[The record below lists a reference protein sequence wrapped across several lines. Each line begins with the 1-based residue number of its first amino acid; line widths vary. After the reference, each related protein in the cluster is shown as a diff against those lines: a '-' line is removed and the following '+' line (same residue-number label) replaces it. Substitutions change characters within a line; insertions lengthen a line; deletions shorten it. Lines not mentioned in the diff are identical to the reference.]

1 MAERRMISKKIV
13 DTDLFLDMPMS
24 SRYLYYE
31 LNWRA
36 DDDGFVASPKK
47 ITKMVGCSD
56 NDLGMLV
63 MKHFIIPFESG
74 ICVIKDWRI
83 HNYIQKDRYHETQY
97 VDEKSKLEVSK
108 RNSYELKP
116 AEMDAKC
123 IQPVSNL
130 SPEVRLELGKD
141 RVRDRDRGTG
151 EETPVP
157 PATELPPKKKDF
169 YELSLYEQVRIRFIE
184 NCPSLPKPNHANEWT
199 PARKKAIRDKKI
211 TADEFIAVFKKV
223 EQSDFLTGRKTD
235 WHGCSFDWILKPAN
249 WQKIN
254 EGNYDNRVESS
265 KKPEREYT
273 FDIDAYERDSLH
285 DVERALKRDREED
298 K

>member
-47 ITKMVGCSD
+47 ITKMIGCSD

-97 VDEKSKLEVSK
+97 IDEKSKLEVSN
-108 RNSYELKP
+108 RNSYELKL
-116 AEMDAKC
+116 AKMDAKC
-123 IQPVSNL
+123 IQPVSIPC
-130 SPEVRLELGKD
+130 PEVRLELGKD
-141 RVRDRDRGTG
+141 SLGKRRDRVVG
-151 EETPVP
+151 EETPVL
-157 PATELPPKKKDF
+157 PATESP
-169 YELSLYEQVRIRFIE
+169 YEKIRDSFIA
-184 NCPSLPKPNHANEWT
+184 NCPSLPKPNTAAKWT
-199 PARKKAIRDKKI
+199 DSRKKAVREKKI
-211 TADEFIAVFKKV
+211 TVEEFAEIFKRI
-223 EQSDFLTGRKTD
+223 ERSDFLTGRKGGKD
-235 WHGCSFDWILKPAN
+235 GPWHGCSLDWILKPAN

-254 EGNYDNRVESS
+254 EGNYDNHSGAPD
-265 KKPEREYT
+265 KPSHEPT
-273 FDIDAYERDSLH
+273 FDIDEYERQSIYDTK
-285 DVERALKRDREED
+285 EAP
-298 K
+298 

>member
-1 MAERRMISKKIV
+1 MISKKIV

-97 VDEKSKLEVSK
+97 IDEKSKLEVSD
-108 RNSYELKP
+108 RNSYELKLV
-116 AEMDAKC
+116 EMDAKC
-123 IQPVSNL
+123 IQPVSIPC
-130 SPEVRLELGKD
+130 PEVRLELGKD
-141 RVRDRDRGTG
+141 RLDKESIEKAPDKPAHHAQKF
-151 EETPVP
+151 TP
-157 PATELPPKKKDF
+157 
-169 YELSLYEQVRIRFIE
+169 
-184 NCPSLPKPNHANEWT
+184 PSLDEVKAYCAERSNSVSPERFVDYYTANGWVQGAGRKPIKDW
-199 PARKKAIRDKKI
+199 KACIRTWEQRDKQ
-211 TADEFIAVFKKV
+211 EKK
-223 EQSDFLTGRKTD
+223 SSR
-235 WHGCSFDWILKPAN
+235 PAH
-249 WQKIN
+249 
-254 EGNYDNRVESS
+254 E
-265 KKPEREYT
+265 PT
-273 FDIDAYERDSLH
+273 FDIDAYERSSIYDTQ
-285 DVERALKRDREED
+285 EGK
-298 K
+298 